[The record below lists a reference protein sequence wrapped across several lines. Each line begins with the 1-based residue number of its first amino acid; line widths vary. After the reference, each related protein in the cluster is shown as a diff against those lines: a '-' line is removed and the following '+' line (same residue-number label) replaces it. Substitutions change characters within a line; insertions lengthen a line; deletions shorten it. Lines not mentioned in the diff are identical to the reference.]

1 MDKKLLKKIEDAM
14 DKAMADF
21 KADEECIFADKKD
34 TLKYKYESISQLN
47 KWKKQQTCIV
57 RGCNNKSIER
67 SHTIQK
73 SGSIKRISES
83 GHVLSPRF
91 NTDNGNIEIIRL
103 GIKEASVFPGYCSV
117 HERLFEG
124 FENAKDFQNGEH
136 FTLQLYR
143 TVCREI
149 VINEN
154 HIQTQ
159 DLLVERYKKFRD
171 KKIREAIL
179 KNLGD
184 DVLNKPDLEFKDC
197 KFENKDA
204 RLLLLEDKRKEI
216 RRYLDEFL
224 YKFHDGILNDL
235 KKNKFQKI
243 AYNAFVLDREIPVAL
258 AGRGNFYIKL
268 KNKFKNVE
276 AILNV
281 LPLEDKTYIF
291 IATLKK
297 FTKELDAYMS
307 QFRNTLQI
315 VSLIENW
322 MIHGS
327 DHWFIKPSIWEK
339 IDKNFQN
346 EILETIMDDKYN
358 IGNEFGLTIF
368 NDLKMESINLMEDNY
383 NQLDGFL
390 IELLNKE
397 KSKITSS
404 ITSNKNI
411 I

>member
-1 MDKKLLKKIEDAM
+1 MDKELLKKIENAM

-21 KADEECIFADKKD
+21 KADEESIFANEKD
-34 TLKYKYESISQLN
+34 TLKYKYESINPLK

-57 RGCNNKSIER
+57 RGCNNRSIER

-73 SGSIKRISES
+73 SGSIKRVSES

-91 NTDNGNIEIIRL
+91 NTDNGNIEIISV
-103 GIKEASVFPGYCSV
+103 GVNEASVFPGYCSV
-117 HERLFEG
+117 HERLFED

-136 FTLQLYR
+136 FGLQLYR

-154 HIQTQ
+154 HIKTQ
-159 DLLVERYKKFRD
+159 NILVENYKKFRD
-171 KKIREAIL
+171 KKIGEAIL
-179 KNLGD
+179 NNLGD
-184 DVLNKPDLEFKDC
+184 EVLNTPDLEFKDF
-197 KFENKDA
+197 KFKNKDG
-204 RLLLLEDKRKEI
+204 RLTLVENNLKELH
-216 RRYLDEFL
+216 RYLNEFL

-235 KKNKFQKI
+235 NKKKFQKT
-243 AYNAFVLDREIPVAL
+243 AYKAFVFDREIPVAL
-258 AGRGNFYIKL
+258 AGRGNFHIKL
-268 KNKFKNVE
+268 KNKVKNIE

-281 LPLEDKTYIF
+281 LPLESKTYIF

-307 QFRNTLQI
+307 QFVNPLQI

-327 DHWFIKPSIWEK
+327 DHWFIKPSTWEK
-339 IDKNFQN
+339 IDENYQN
-346 EILETIMDDKYN
+346 KILETIMDDKYN
-358 IGNEFGLTIF
+358 IGHKFGLTIF
-368 NDLKMESINLMEDNY
+368 NDLKMESIKLMEDNY
-383 NQLDGFL
+383 EQLNEKL

-397 KSKITSS
+397 KQKITFA
-404 ITSNKNI
+404 NRVDGR
-411 I
+411 